1 MDLTSNNNVSLD
13 AEIPITSD
21 TTMLESDKDGLVV
34 YSERDVKDRVRKS
47 ICLTV
52 GICVFLALVGML
64 AAATIHAGSRQP
76 RPQTRKDVVSNNK
89 DDKDQVFRDLLP
101 SECFDQY
108 RATVTNDNIYEAI
121 EQCSETLYEVG
132 CNGGIA
138 YVAESYQLPDGGT
151 WYVECYCDC

>member
-21 TTMLESDKDGLVV
+21 TTMLESNKDGLVV
-34 YSERDVKDRVRKS
+34 YSERDVQVRVRKS
-47 ICLTV
+47 IVMTV

-64 AAATIHAGSRQP
+64 AATIIHAGSRQP
-76 RPQTRKDVVSNNK
+76 TGRPQTRKDVVSN
-89 DDKDQVFRDLLP
+89 KDQVFRDLLP

-108 RATVTNDNIYEAI
+108 RATVTNDDIYKAF